1 MIAELLERLFDT
13 QPIRMGE
20 ANGVVKYRVG
30 YGATDAEQ
38 ILSIISTMSTGLILS
53 YVVILQDC
61 FMGVG
66 MMIVPANFAQ

>member
-38 ILSIISTMSTGLILS
+38 ILSIISTMIAEYGTRIQMSS
-53 YVVILQDC
+53 PV
-61 FMGVG
+61 
-66 MMIVPANFAQ
+66 